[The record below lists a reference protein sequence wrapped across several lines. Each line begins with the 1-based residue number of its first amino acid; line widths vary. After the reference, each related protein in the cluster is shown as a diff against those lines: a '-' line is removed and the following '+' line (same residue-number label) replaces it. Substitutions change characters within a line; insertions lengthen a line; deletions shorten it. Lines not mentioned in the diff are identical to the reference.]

1 MWHILFGTNI
11 LNARSITTNVPS
23 IGQPS
28 LFIFD
33 KIKRIASEQSELQ
46 LIKWKCLSILLYG
59 PLKKLILIFRLCRR
73 PSLHEII

>member
-23 IGQPS
+23 IGKPS